1 MVVLCQYE
9 SIICNDYYSCH
20 YEIEAKEN
28 ENETMRRPTTFN
40 MLVRPKTS
48 KKIQPSK
55 LVTYETAN

>member
-9 SIICNDYYSCH
+9 SIICNDCYSCH

-28 ENETMRRPTTFN
+28 ENEMMRRPTAFDR
-40 MLVRPKTS
+40 LVRPKTP

-55 LVTYETAN
+55 HCNL